1 MWVRVGGWVGVAGGV
16 AAGHMKSTPI
26 SLSHHPI
33 STPKPPL
40 ILTTASAWSP
50 DRENPTMAGDSSAT
64 TDAWDTHVCQLGW
77 REAPSAKMGSHQ
89 VSDFQYQQSMVM

>member
-1 MWVRVGGWVGVAGGV
+1 
-16 AAGHMKSTPI
+16 
-26 SLSHHPI
+26 
-33 STPKPPL
+33 
-40 ILTTASAWSP
+40 
-50 DRENPTMAGDSSAT
+50 MAGDSSAT